1 MNSVQVSDHLRHALT
16 IKPEEEALRKE
27 IQAWLP
33 EAIID
38 CHAHCNLEAH
48 VDFVSDIAFEHMLS
62 TFTYFSLEDSIRLR
76 DLLYPQRQVRS
87 LRFPKTFR
95 GINHHSANEYLL
107 SESSKD
113 DRIAVFGLPE
123 DPNYTIGIMR
133 HPRASALK
141 MYWSYVDP
149 PAKKIYEFFPAEIL
163 EEAQALDMPIILHL
177 PRMIVH
183 TCDDLMAVLSDF
195 PRLRVVLPHLGLS
208 KSLVPGLEEA
218 FRRAARSEYVRLDT
232 ALNPSSE
239 VVSLALKCF
248 GRERIMFGSD
258 EPLNLIRSTAYTH
271 PEKGERIVTDYPYH
285 WVDTADHAKYG
296 HLAKNAVHAHW
307 QCVMAIKK
315 AIDEYPSKEQEELKR
330 LIFHNNAR
338 KFFGF

>member
-1 MNSVQVSDHLRHALT
+1 MNLVPVAAHLRHSLT
-16 IKPEEEALRKE
+16 IKPEEDVLRKE
-27 IQAWLP
+27 IEAWLP

-38 CHAHCNLEAH
+38 CHAHCNLEEH
-48 VDFVSDIAFEHMLS
+48 VDFVSDHAFGHMLS

-76 DLLYPQRQVRS
+76 DLLYPWRKVQS

-95 GINHHSANEYLL
+95 GINHRAANDYLL
-107 SESSKD
+107 NESSED

-123 DPNYTIGIMR
+123 DFDYTATIIR

-141 MYWSYVDP
+141 MYWSYLDP
-149 PAKKIYEFFPAEIL
+149 PAKKIYEFFPPEIL
-163 EEAQALDMPIILHL
+163 EEAQALDLPIILHL

-183 TCDDLMAVLSDF
+183 TCDDLMSVLSDF

-208 KSLVPGLEEA
+208 KLPVPGLEEA
-218 FRRAARSEYVRLDT
+218 FKRAAKSEYVWLDT
-232 ALNPSSE
+232 ALNPSQE

-248 GRERIMFGSD
+248 GQGRIMFGSD
-258 EPLNLIRSTAYTH
+258 EPLNLIRSVAYIH

-285 WVDTADHAKYG
+285 WVDPADHDAYG
-296 HLAKNAVHAHW
+296 HLATNAVHAHW

-315 AIDEYPSKEQEELKR
+315 AIEKYPSREQDGLKE
-330 LIFHNNAR
+330 LIFYDNA
-338 KFFGF
+338 KDFFGF